1 MPSSIPPGIDG
12 CTYQYLFNLLDFRH
26 KYLAITIHS
35 LYSEAS

>member
-12 CTYQYLFNLLDFRH
+12 CTYQYLFNSLDFRQQ
-26 KYLAITIHS
+26 IPCDNIHS